1 MKAII
6 FLLVFATSVFALG
19 ECNFNSHLV
28 MLDSDKAPKWA
39 QFSCVEDDG
48 TYVEIAFEKD
58 LSKIVKAVRP
68 SDAVGWE
75 RTLTGYKLNKETAE
89 TFMAEIEYDD
99 LGVIKSERVD
109 RLDASIIRDVY
120 NSIRNEFK
128 FPVR

>member
-1 MKAII
+1 MKLII
-6 FLLVFATSVFALG
+6 FLLAFATTVFAFG
-19 ECNFNSHLV
+19 ECKFNRDLV

-39 QFSCVEDDG
+39 QFSCLADDG

-75 RTLTGYKLNKETAE
+75 RTLTAYKANEETSE
-89 TFMAEIEYDD
+89 TIMAEIEYDD
-99 LGVIKSERVD
+99 LGILKSKRGE
-109 RLDASIIRDVY
+109 RLDISIIRDVY
-120 NSIRNEFK
+120 NSIRNEFQ